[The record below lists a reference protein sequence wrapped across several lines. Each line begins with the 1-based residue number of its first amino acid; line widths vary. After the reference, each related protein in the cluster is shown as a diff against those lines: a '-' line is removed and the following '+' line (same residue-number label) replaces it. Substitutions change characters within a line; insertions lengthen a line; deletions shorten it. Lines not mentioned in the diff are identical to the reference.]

1 MNSLHWV
8 TLSINLCTYV
18 HAKLSIFTILSLEI
32 TFYRK
37 GKNNLFQDY
46 SKHTIR
52 QTYSALLTL
61 YHIVHLFLS
70 LTVLLELCT
79 RAWSGLS
86 HYLLPKLF
94 AKILAFVKS
103 NFTFLAFHLFY
114 CWHRYHP
121 SSISRRQTVIFFKK
135 VFLHAILSVM
145 WLSWRDVKKWLFAQV
160 KHHQQTKEMMTHI
173 SSLVIQS
180 VCWSYS
186 QEHQWLRGNWIPGS
200 TPQLGLSFKKAE
212 SLELLAESAGW
223 WVWLLSQKFS
233 TAFITPGR
241 SLVLLTLG
249 TSFESFL
256 YFLFL
261 VWFLCYMNLMTFLFC
276 SRRGVTPQRVLLML
290 QVVLR

>member
-1 MNSLHWV
+1 M
-8 TLSINLCTYV
+8 
-18 HAKLSIFTILSLEI
+18 
-32 TFYRK
+32 
-37 GKNNLFQDY
+37 
-46 SKHTIR
+46 
-52 QTYSALLTL
+52 
-61 YHIVHLFLS
+61 HLFLS
-70 LTVLLELCT
+70 LTILLELST
-79 RAWSGLS
+79 RAWNGLS

-121 SSISRRQTVIFFKK
+121 SSISWRQTAIFFKK
-135 VFLHAILSVM
+135 VFLRAKLSVM
-145 WLSWRDVKKWLFAQV
+145 WLHVNKWLFAQV

-200 TPQLGLSFKKAE
+200 TPQLGLSLKKAK
-212 SLELLAESAGW
+212 SLELLAESADNMADGCDFS
-223 WVWLLSQKFS
+223 SQKFS

-276 SRRGVTPQRVLLML
+276 SRRGVTSQRVLLML
-290 QVVLR
+290 WVVLR